1 MSEMSEPQRRA
12 LMEKLE
18 KMSPEELREFQK
30 KQCIFCQISS
40 NKVKSKKVYE
50 DEKVFAVLDINPAS
64 KGHLLVLPKEHYAIL
79 PQVPDEEIKHLGIV
93 AKHLS
98 QAVLRGLKAQ
108 GTTIFIANGTA
119 AGQRAQH
126 FMVHIIP
133 REEHDNIGIV
143 LPQKKTK
150 ESDISSVRE
159 SIQAKLNEQ
168 LGIKK
173 EVVKERKEHSEE
185 TDPELGEQR
194 KSEEKQEQPSKKGKK
209 SKSKEKM
216 KTSEG
221 SVSLDDI
228 AGLFNG

>member
-1 MSEMSEPQRRA
+1 MSEMPEAQRRA

-79 PQVPDEEIKHLGIV
+79 PQVPEEEIKHLGIGT
-93 AKHLS
+93 KQLS
-98 QAVLRGLKAQ
+98 QAVLRGLKVH

-126 FMVHIIP
+126 FMMHIIP

-143 LPQKKTK
+143 LPQKKVK
-150 ESDISSVRE
+150 ESEITDIRE
-159 SIQAKLNEQ
+159 LIQAKLNEQ

-173 EVVKERKEHSEE
+173 EIIKGHKEHSAPEKADVHEPAEE
-185 TDPELGEQR
+185 AKPKKQ
-194 KSEEKQEQPSKKGKK
+194 KQEKK
-209 SKSKEKM
+209 STKKKTAEKED
-216 KTSEG
+216 